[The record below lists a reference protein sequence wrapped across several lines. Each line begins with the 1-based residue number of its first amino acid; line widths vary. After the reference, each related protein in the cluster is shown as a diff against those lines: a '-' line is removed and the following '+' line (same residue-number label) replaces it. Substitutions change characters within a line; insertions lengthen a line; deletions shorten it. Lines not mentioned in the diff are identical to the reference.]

1 MIYKS
6 NTEIDNLMIWVN
18 KKYMMTILKIFNL
31 DDSSES
37 VYSKILKIFMLD
49 AICYIRIEK
58 AFSLV
63 FIHYTEITIIRS

>member
-1 MIYKS
+1 
-6 NTEIDNLMIWVN
+6 MIWVN
-18 KKYMMTILKIFNL
+18 KKNMMTILKIFNL

-37 VYSKILKIFMLD
+37 VYNKILKVFMLD

-63 FIHYTEITIIRS
+63 FIHYTEITIIRN